1 MLLQLSILISSVFN
15 STLLG
20 VESLSEEL
28 GSHLGPYD
36 GKAWA
41 DTVTRWHRHSMSSP
55 AFGRGAG
62 YSTDSL
68 CSAAKTDM
76 QSLVVRY
83 WRTADL

>member
-1 MLLQLSILISSVFN
+1 MLQLSILISSVFN

-28 GSHLGPYD
+28 GSHLGPYN

-41 DTVTRWHRHSMSSP
+41 DTVTRWHGHSMSSP
-55 AFGRGAG
+55 ALGRGAG